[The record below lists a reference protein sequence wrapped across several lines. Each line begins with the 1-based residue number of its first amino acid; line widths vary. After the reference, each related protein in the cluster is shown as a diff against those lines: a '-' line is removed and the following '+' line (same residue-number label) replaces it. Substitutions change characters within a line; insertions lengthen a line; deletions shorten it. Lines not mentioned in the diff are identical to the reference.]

1 MIFNI
6 YEYIH
11 LQFSKYNLIQLWNI
25 IFLFSLMFFI
35 TLKNWFKNT
44 KTGLGIKLI
53 MCEKTFLY
61 SISVEVVINTNF
73 LQYKS
78 ENIYY

>member
-11 LQFSKYNLIQLWNI
+11 LQFSKYNFMQLWNV
-25 IFLFSLMFFI
+25 IFLFSLIFFI
-35 TLKNWFKNT
+35 TLKSWFKNT
-44 KTGLGIKLI
+44 KKSLEIKLI
-53 MCEKTFLY
+53 MCEKTFFY
-61 SISVEVVINTNF
+61 SIAVEAVLNTNF

>member
-11 LQFSKYNLIQLWNI
+11 LQFSKYNLMQLWNV

-35 TLKNWFKNT
+35 TLKNWFKNI
-44 KTGLGIKLI
+44 KNSLEIKLV
-53 MCEKTFLY
+53 MCVKTSLY
-61 SISVEVVINTNF
+61 SIAVEAVLNTNF